1 MIARHSQCRVDRA
14 LSARTF
20 HGGLLR
26 KAFVNSFSEALS
38 YELRGTGVSATV
50 SGPGATATEFADV
63 AGNSGSLLFRL
74 GAASPTTVA
83 REGHAR

>member
-1 MIARHSQCRVDRA
+1 MKCKREAGFANPGPFNDVRN
-14 LSARTF
+14 LSATD
-20 HGGLLR
+20 
-26 KAFVNSFSEALS
+26 E
-38 YELRGTGVSATV
+38 VSATV
-50 SGPGATATEFADV
+50 SCPGATATEFADV